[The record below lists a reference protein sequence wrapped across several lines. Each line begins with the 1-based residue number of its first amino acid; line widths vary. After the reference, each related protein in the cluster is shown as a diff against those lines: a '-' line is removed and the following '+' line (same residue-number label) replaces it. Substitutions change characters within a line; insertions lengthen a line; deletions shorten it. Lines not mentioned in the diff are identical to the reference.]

1 MARKPK
7 TQPNSDNTVA
17 VPVREPAIP
26 DEAAVPARRG
36 RKPKIQLHPDV
47 AAALPVAL
55 AAMDDAPAPARR
67 SRTAKA
73 SAPLPEP
80 SASGQDDPAPSG
92 IEADAPTAA
101 PTRAP
106 GRKGQGRKP
115 KQAAGSEAAASIQDG
130 AAELLDQTPDQP
142 KAEASLDLTGY
153 DALAAAAA
161 SQPETAA
168 DSGPVRPDRD
178 PVSPVSE
185 AGAPITAAP
194 AAHWDRMTDRVEFD
208 WPAIERV
215 AAQGGPNQGM
225 AKLLVA
231 AREAGAGSRWPF

>member
-7 TQPNSDNTVA
+7 A
-17 VPVREPAIP
+17 
-26 DEAAVPARRG
+26 
-36 RKPKIQLHPDV
+36 QLHPDV

-55 AAMDDAPAPARR
+55 AAMDDAPSPARR

-73 SAPLPEP
+73 SAPSPEP

-101 PTRAP
+101 PTKAP

-115 KQAAGSEAAASIQDG
+115 KQAAGAGSAPSLQNG
-130 AAELLDQTPDQP
+130 ATEPQGQAPGQLE
-142 KAEASLDLTGY
+142 AEASLDLAEAG
-153 DALAAAAA
+153 APAAAAA
-161 SQPETAA
+161 PQAEAAVDGGPVQLERNLVSPASETAQSTPEA
-168 DSGPVRPDRD
+168 KAS
-178 PVSPVSE
+178 VSAE
-185 AGAPITAAP
+185 P
-194 AAHWDRMTDRVEFD
+194 AARWDRATDTVEFD

-231 AREAGAGSRWPF
+231 ARAEGAGSRWPF

>member
-7 TQPNSDNTVA
+7 A
-17 VPVREPAIP
+17 
-26 DEAAVPARRG
+26 
-36 RKPKIQLHPDV
+36 QLHPDV
-47 AAALPVAL
+47 ATALPVAL

-73 SAPLPEP
+73 SAPSPEP
-80 SASGQDDPAPSG
+80 PASGHDDPAASG
-92 IEADAPTAA
+92 VEADAPTAA
-101 PTRAP
+101 PTKAP

-115 KQAAGSEAAASIQDG
+115 KQAAGPEAAASIQDG
-130 AAELLDQTPDQP
+130 ATELQDQTPDQP
-142 KAEASLDLTGY
+142 EATASLDLVEA
-153 DALAAAAA
+153 DAPAAAAA
-161 SQPETAA
+161 SQAEAAA
-168 DSGPVRPDRD
+168 DGDPVQPDHD

-185 AGAPITAAP
+185 AAQPVPETETSVPARP
-194 AAHWDRMTDRVEFD
+194 AAHWDRMTGKIKFD

-231 AREAGAGSRWPF
+231 ARAEGAGSRWPF